1 MKRFNFMNMKYGKL
15 LLIPILSIA
24 LVVSS
29 CKEIIDLEP
38 YSSVSETAAFTTP
51 ALIELSVNGMYQ
63 AAQRGDF
70 AGNLRGYPFGA
81 AFVQQGDCRGEDA
94 VNLAAFYRFTYE
106 GTYDPTTANNVWYWS
121 DTYRLINRCNII
133 IDGVN
138 TAAKGSIITA
148 DQAKIYEGEAR
159 LIRAAAYHELLV
171 LFARPYKHSAGATH
185 QGVPYHDKPFTTQ
198 AAIDEGLAKGRES
211 VAFVY
216 GKILEDLNYAEA
228 NLPSKAGRTGNT
240 KITRATKGAAIA
252 YKVRIYQHMWDMD
265 KVITE
270 GSKLVTG
277 GALATEYALG
287 AEPWSCFAA
296 NYTNTEYIFGMEN
309 SATNNPGV
317 NAALASQYKRR
328 LLVCISPI
336 VWRNSFWLADDKRR
350 KEPEMVF
357 TSNGMKF
364 TGKYKDDTNY
374 TDASPMMRYAEVL
387 LNLAEAYARN
397 NNVTEG
403 LKYLNMVRDRA
414 LADKATQSY
423 KAADFADN
431 KALLKAILAERRIE
445 LNMEGR
451 RWPDISRL
459 QHCPHFPIAGIP
471 AKYANA
477 NPKAADYTLGT
488 EFTSPY
494 GVAAVSY
501 DNFKFVWP
509 IPLVELNANPTLKA
523 QQNPGY

>member
-1 MKRFNFMNMKYGKL
+1 MKRNNSIKMKQGKF
-15 LLIPILSIA
+15 LLIPILSIIL
-24 LVVSS
+24 LVTS

-38 YSSVSETAAFTTP
+38 YSQVSETAAFTTP

-63 AAQRGDF
+63 AAQRGDA

-81 AFVQQGDCRGEDA
+81 AFVQQGDNRGEDA

-138 TAAKGSIITA
+138 TAATNGIITA
-148 DQAKIYEGEAR
+148 DQAKIYESEAR
-159 LIRAAAYHELLV
+159 LLRAAAYHELLV
-171 LFARPYKHSAGATH
+171 MFARPFKHSAGATH

-198 AAIDEGLAKGRES
+198 AAIDEGLSKGRET

-216 GKILEDLNYAEA
+216 GKILEDLNFAET
-228 NLPSKAGRTGNT
+228 NLPAKAGRTGNT
-240 KITRATKGAAIA
+240 KITKATKGAAIA
-252 YKVRIYQHMWDMD
+252 YKVRIYQHMWNMD
-265 KVITE
+265 KVIEE
-270 GSKLVTG
+270 GLKLVSGT
-277 GALATEYALG
+277 LAGEYVLG

-296 NYTNTEYIFGMEN
+296 NYTNTEYIFAMEN

-336 VWRNSFWLADDKRR
+336 VWRNSYWLSDDKRR
-350 KEPEMVF
+350 KDPEMVF

-374 TDASPMMRYAEVL
+374 SDASPMMRYAEVL
-387 LNLAEAYARN
+387 LNIGEAYARN
-397 NNVTEG
+397 NNVAEG

-414 LADKATQSY
+414 LADKAAQSY
-423 KAADFADN
+423 KEADFADN

-451 RWPDISRL
+451 RWPDIHRL
-459 QHCPHFPIAGIP
+459 QHCPHFPIDGIP
-471 AKYANA
+471 AKMANA
-477 NPKAADYTLGT
+477 NPKAEDYTLGT
-488 EFTSPY
+488 EYSGAL
-494 GVAAVSY
+494 GVAAKPY
-501 DNFKFVWP
+501 DNFKFLWP
-509 IPLVELNANPTLKA
+509 IPLVELNANPTLKD